1 MLNSSLQFLN
11 GNNCQAAKPGTK
23 VQEPAAAAAAD
34 STPADGPPPPP
45 PLAGNPSE
53 NTENQLVAPDPDP
66 FQYSDPSVSAGNSWN
81 LLEILPDLTDFRPDW
96 ERFPL

>member
-1 MLNSSLQFLN
+1 M
-11 GNNCQAAKPGTK
+11 AKPGKK

-66 FQYSDPSVSAGNSWN
+66 FASGDNSWD
-81 LLEILPDLTDFRPDW
+81 LLEILPVLTDFWPDW